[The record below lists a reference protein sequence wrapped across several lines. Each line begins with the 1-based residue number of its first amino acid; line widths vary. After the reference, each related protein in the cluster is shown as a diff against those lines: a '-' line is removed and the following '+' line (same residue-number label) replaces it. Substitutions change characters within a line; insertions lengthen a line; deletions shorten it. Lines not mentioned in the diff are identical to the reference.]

1 MSQTPQPEVLPF
13 LSSRIGRRTKAI
25 GALALM
31 VFSGLSL
38 VFAADSAPQVTLS
51 VTKAGPREVE
61 VLTQRSVVRDYKF
74 AWANLDLA
82 LQSNSTAPLN
92 GLLVGPAAAWLN
104 DAVISQR
111 RNGISS
117 TYSNQVHKLDAVF
130 YAPEGDVI
138 ELHDTAEYDLE
149 ILDGSKRIHS
159 EHAVVHYVVLMTP
172 AADRWVV
179 RQLQSVPQF

>member
-1 MSQTPQPEVLPF
+1 MLQTARPEVVSF
-13 LSSRIGRRTKAI
+13 ISAHIRQSTVAI
-25 GALALM
+25 TALALM
-31 VFSGLSL
+31 VFSGLYV

-51 VTKAGPREVE
+51 TAKVAPRDVE
-61 VLTQRSVVRDYKF
+61 ALTQRAIIRDYRF
-74 AWANLDLA
+74 AWVNLDLA
-82 LQSNSTAPLN
+82 LRGNSAAPLN

-104 DAVISQR
+104 DAVTSQG

-117 TYSNQVHKLDAVF
+117 KHSNQVHKLDAVF

-149 ILDGSKRIHS
+149 ILDGSKTIHS
-159 EHAVVHYVVLMTP
+159 EHAVVHYIVLMTP

>member
-1 MSQTPQPEVLPF
+1 MSQTPQLEVLPF
-13 LSSRIGRRTKAI
+13 LSSRIRRRTMAI

-31 VFSGLSL
+31 VFSGVSR

-51 VTKAGPREVE
+51 VATAGPREVE

-117 TYSNQVHKLDAVF
+117 TYSHQIHKLDAVF

-149 ILDGSKRIHS
+149 ILDASKTIHS
-159 EHAVVHYVVLMTP
+159 EHAVVHYIVLMTP